1 MITVSMIIGYSFW
14 KVLSTITAGW
24 ISQQSIKICI
34 IIVWLIGIALCLL
47 IKRLWNLWVFCAIW
61 LLKEEWCFWVLGIP
75 GCGMLRQW
83 MLLYL
88 MGHSNKKLLAFFVFE
103 YWIWIEQY
111 TFFVCFC
118 FPKSY
123 PFNCLISVRL
133 LLNTPNLISNLD

>member
-88 MGHSNKKLLAFFVFE
+88 MGHSNKFLLLFIFF
-103 YWIWIEQY
+103 WILNMNWAIHLIYLLLFQSLIRLIA
-111 TFFVCFC
+111 CFQWEE
-118 FPKSY
+118 
-123 PFNCLISVRL
+123 L
-133 LLNTPNLISNLD
+133 LLNTPNLISS